1 MPRVGALGSGRRSD
15 PSAPLR
21 AEICESSP
29 QVSVLIVTYN
39 SAADLPACFAA
50 IAQQSHRPLDVV
62 VVDCDSRDDGVE
74 LAETLPLG
82 DLPRTV
88 RALGRNL
95 GFAGGMNAALAL
107 TDAEYVLALNADAC
121 PEPEFVQRLVD
132 RARAYP
138 SAAAVTGRLLRPG
151 RDGSEAR
158 LDACGMVL
166 TRTWRHLDRG
176 SGQLDEGQFSQPER
190 VFGATGAATL
200 YRRSA
205 LEDVAIPSNTAGE
218 EPTEDESTQDEPGA
232 GDEIFDTLFHSY
244 REDAELCFRFQ
255 ERGWDVLYEPSAV
268 AEHRR
273 RVVPKGRAA
282 LPAAINFHSLKNRY
296 LLRAYH
302 QTGGNALRTAIPT
315 VWRDL
320 LAIGW
325 VLLRERSSLPAY
337 GWLWRHRREI
347 LRRRQAIQGRKT
359 HASRVERWFN
369 QRALPLPKNDPTA
382 PADRRLSSDP
392 RNTTYD

>member
-1 MPRVGALGSGRRSD
+1 MARNDGLAAGKPR
-15 PSAPLR
+15 
-21 AEICESSP
+21 
-29 QVSVLIVTYN
+29 VSVLIVTYN
-39 SAADLPACFAA
+39 SAADLPACLDALSR
-50 IAQQSHRPLDVV
+50 QSYRPLDLVI
-62 VVDCDSRDDGVE
+62 VDCDSRDNSVE
-74 LAETLPLG
+74 QAESLPVG

-95 GFAGGMNAALAL
+95 GYSGGMNAALTL

-121 PEPEFVQRLVD
+121 PRPGFVERLVA
-132 RARAYP
+132 RAQAYP
-138 SAAAVTGRLLRPG
+138 SAAAVTGRLVRPQNAS
-151 RDGSEAR
+151 SEDL

-166 TRTWRHLDRG
+166 IRNWRHLDRG
-176 SGQLDEGQFSQPER
+176 SGEPDHGQFLKPER

-205 LEDVAIPSNTAGE
+205 LEDVALTPD
-218 EPTEDESTQDEPGA
+218 PEDPEADTSP
-232 GDEIFDTLFHSY
+232 EIFDTLFHSY

-255 ERGWDVLYEPSAV
+255 ERGWDVIYEPSAV

-302 QTGGNALRTAIPT
+302 QTWGNALRTAVPT
-315 VWRDL
+315 LWRDL

-325 VLLRERSSLPAY
+325 VLLREHSSLPAY
-337 GWLWRHRREI
+337 GWLWRHRRKI
-347 LRRRQAIQGRKT
+347 LRRRREIQGRKNQPS
-359 HASRVERWFN
+359 HRLDAWFAVS
-369 QRALPLPKNDPTA
+369 ALPLPKT
-382 PADRRLSSDP
+382 SEDP
-392 RNTTYD
+392 RPESLDPASSAP